1 MGAGARSVEKS
12 RGRGGY
18 YRVSAMLAG
27 GGRGK
32 SGALKYRRQSGPAH
46 CRGEP
51 ECFEGLRPAAEAPR
65 PRPSLAAHIGG

>member
-1 MGAGARSVEKS
+1 MGAGTHSVEKC

-18 YRVSAMLAG
+18 YRVSAMLVE

-32 SGALKYRRQSGPAH
+32 WLPLKYRRQSGPAH

-51 ECFEGLRPAAEAPR
+51 DCFEGLRPAAEGPR
-65 PRPSLAAHIGG
+65 PRPSLSAYIGG